1 MDYCGFCINYRLD
14 DEGFEHCA
22 LDPDRRCAYSFKACS
37 DYKPDEPYINFLN
50 KKKEGYQT

>member
-1 MDYCGFCINYRLD
+1 MNYCGFCINYRLD

-22 LDPDRRCAYSFKACS
+22 LDPDRRCAYSLKACS

-50 KKKEGYQT
+50 KKKGE